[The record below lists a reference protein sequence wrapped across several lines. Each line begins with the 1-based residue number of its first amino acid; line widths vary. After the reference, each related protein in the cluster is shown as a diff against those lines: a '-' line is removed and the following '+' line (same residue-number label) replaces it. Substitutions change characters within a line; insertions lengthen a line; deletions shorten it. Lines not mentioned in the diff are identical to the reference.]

1 MATPTTWPS
10 AKSFVNWSKETVA
23 QGTPSVVSPW
33 TYPLSAP
40 LTIKDNPVYIAD
52 PGMRGSM
59 VSEYGLIQG
68 PISVSWSMQGFAFMD
83 GLGFLLN
90 NILGDITTTGAA
102 APFSHAMSVL
112 NSGMAQPGSLT
123 LVDWQGTPATSN
135 ARQIP
140 GACLS
145 QLVLKG
151 NAESSV
157 IEFTAQGLAWPS
169 SDLGAAPT
177 PAPTAAPPLASWRTA
192 LGLAGPASG
201 GTQVKTAREWSI
213 TIDRKLRAE
222 FTLQNAQTPF
232 IIQRGAVTAAGT
244 LLVPVPADETV
255 LNYYL
260 NNTQPQVQLIVD
272 NGLTLGAKLTLQ
284 IDAALGAFNS
294 GEIVR
299 GEEAIGYNMAYKC
312 IANTTNA
319 GASGGYS
326 PLKVTLQNALP
337 AGTY

>member
-1 MATPTTWPS
+1 MPTPTTWPS
-10 AKSFVNWSKETVA
+10 AKAFVGWAKETT
-23 QGTPSVVSPW
+23 QGTPVTPITW

-40 LTIKDNPVYIAD
+40 MTVKDNPVYIAD

-68 PISVSWSMQGFAFMD
+68 PISVSFSMTGWCFMD
-83 GLGFLLN
+83 GVGFLLN
-90 NILGDITTTGAA
+90 NILGDLTTTGAG
-102 APFSHAMSVL
+102 APFTHAISTL
-112 NSGMAQPGSLT
+112 NSGTAQPGSLT
-123 LVDWQGTPATSN
+123 LVDWQGTPATSQ

-157 IEFTAQGLAWPS
+157 IEFTASGIAYPS
-169 SDLGAAPT
+169 SDLGLAPT
-177 PAPTAAPPLASWRTA
+177 PASTSAPPLAAWRTA
-192 LGLAGPASG
+192 LGIGGPASG

-222 FTLQNAQTPF
+222 WTLQNAQTPF

-260 NNTQPQVQLIVD
+260 NNTQPQVQLLVS
-272 NGLTLGAKLTLQ
+272 NGLGGANLLSLQ
-284 IDAALGAFNS
+284 IDAQVAAFNS
-294 GEIVR
+294 AEIVR
-299 GEEAIGYNMAYKC
+299 NEEAVGYNTAFKC

-326 PLKVTLQNALP
+326 PLKVTLQNAVTS
-337 AGTY
+337 GTY

>member
-10 AKSFVNWSKETVA
+10 AKAFVNWSKETT
-23 QGTPSVVSPW
+23 QGTPVITSPW

-40 LTIKDNPVYIAD
+40 LTVKDNPVYIVD

-59 VSEYGLIQG
+59 VDEYGMVQG
-68 PISVSWSMQGFAFMD
+68 VSSVSFSMQGWCFFD
-83 GLGFLLN
+83 GVGFLIN
-90 NILGDITTTGAA
+90 NILGDITTTGAS
-102 APFSHAMSVL
+102 APFSHAMAVL
-112 NSGMAQPGSLT
+112 NSGTAQPGSLT
-123 LVDWQGTPATSN
+123 LVDWQGTPTTFF

-157 IEFTAQGLAWPS
+157 IEFTATGIGWPS
-169 SDLGAAPT
+169 SDLGS
-177 PAPTAAPPLASWRTA
+177 APTAAPTAALGQAAWRTA
-192 LGLAGPASG
+192 LGLAGPATG

-213 TIDRKLRAE
+213 TITRKLRAE
-222 FTLQNAQTPF
+222 WTLQNLQTPF
-232 IIQRGAVTAAGT
+232 IVQRGAVQAAGT

-260 NNTQPQVQLIVD
+260 ANTQPQIQLIVN
-272 NGLTLGAKLTLQ
+272 NGLTLGSALVLQ
-284 IDAALGAFNS
+284 IDAALAAFNS
-294 GEIVR
+294 AEIVR
-299 GEEAIGYNMAYKC
+299 NEEAIGYNTAFKC
-312 IANTTNA
+312 IANSTNA
-319 GASGGYS
+319 GASGGVS

>member
-1 MATPTTWPS
+1 MANPTTFPS
-10 AKSFVNWSKETVA
+10 AKAFVNWSKETT
-23 QGTPSVVSPW
+23 QGTPVVTSPW

-40 LTIKDNPVYIAD
+40 LTVKDNPVYIVD
-52 PGMRGSM
+52 PGMRNSM
-59 VSEYGLIQG
+59 VDEYGLIQG
-68 PISVSWSMQGFAFMD
+68 VSSVSFSMQGWAFMD
-83 GLGFLLN
+83 GIGFLLN
-90 NILGDITTTGAA
+90 NILGDITTTGAS
-102 APFSHAMSVL
+102 APFSHAISTL
-112 NSGMAQPGSLT
+112 NSGGAQPGSLT
-123 LVDWQGTPATSN
+123 LADWQGMPATTS

-157 IEFTAQGLAWPS
+157 IEFTATGIGWPS
-169 SDLGAAPT
+169 SDVPT
-177 PAPTAAPPLASWRTA
+177 TPPTSAPTAAPGLAAWRTV
-192 LGLAGPASG
+192 LGLAGVASG
-201 GTQVKTAREWSI
+201 GTQVKTAREWSL
-213 TIDRKLRAE
+213 TISRKLRAE
-222 FTLQNAQTPF
+222 YTLQNSQNPF
-232 IIQRGAVTAAGT
+232 FIQRGAVQAAGT
-244 LLVPVPADETV
+244 LLVPVPADETI

-272 NGLTLGAKLTLQ
+272 NGLTLGNKLTLQ

-299 GEEAIGYNMAYKC
+299 NEEAAGYNMAYKC
-312 IANTTNA
+312 IANSTNA
-319 GASGGYS
+319 GASGGVS

>member
-1 MATPTTWPS
+1 MATPTTFPS
-10 AKSFVNWSKETVA
+10 AKAFVGWAKEAT
-23 QGTPSVVSPW
+23 QGTPVTPITW

-40 LTIKDNPVYIAD
+40 LTVKDNPVYLVD
-52 PGMRGSM
+52 PGMRNSM
-59 VSEYGLIQG
+59 VDEYGVVQG
-68 PISVSWSMQGFAFMD
+68 VNSVSFSMQGWAYMD
-83 GLGFLLN
+83 GLGFLIN
-90 NILGDITTTGAA
+90 NILGDITTTGAS
-102 APFSHAMSVL
+102 APFSHAIAAL
-112 NSGMAQPGSLT
+112 NSGTGQPGSLT
-123 LVDWQGTPATSN
+123 LVDWQGMPATSS
-135 ARQIP
+135 ARQFP

-157 IEFTAQGLAWPS
+157 IEFTATGLAWPS
-169 SDLGAAPT
+169 SDLGS
-177 PAPTAAPPLASWRTA
+177 APTAAPTAAPGLAAWRTV

-222 FTLQNAQTPF
+222 WTLQNSQNPF
-232 IIQRGAVTAAGT
+232 IVQRGAVRAAGT
-244 LLVPVPADETV
+244 LLVPVPADESV

-272 NGLTLGAKLTLQ
+272 NGLTLSAKLALT
-284 IDAALGAFNS
+284 IDAQVAAFNS

-299 GEEAIGYNMAYKC
+299 NEEAAGYNMAFKC
-312 IANTTNA
+312 VANTTNA

-326 PLKVTLQNALP
+326 PLKVTLQNAI
-337 AGTY
+337 ASGTY